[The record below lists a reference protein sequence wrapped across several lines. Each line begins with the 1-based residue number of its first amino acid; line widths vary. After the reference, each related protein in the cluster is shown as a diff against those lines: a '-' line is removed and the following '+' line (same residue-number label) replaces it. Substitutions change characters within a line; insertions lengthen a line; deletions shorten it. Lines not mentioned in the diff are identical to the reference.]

1 MTSPTRTTPIR
12 TADGVLRRVVPA
24 RHPWRTVFSIVIVL
38 FALLAVGVLIT
49 NPNFEWS
56 VVAKYVLAPQIVS
69 GVGLAIMLTVV
80 AMVLGT
86 ALGTVVAIMRISAN
100 PVIAAAAWV
109 YVWFFRGTPLLVQ
122 LVFWYNLAILFPK
135 FSLGS
140 LTLDA
145 NELITPIV
153 ASILG
158 LTLNQGAYMAEI
170 VRAGIVSVD
179 PGQVEAAK
187 ALGMRGSKVMRR
199 IVLPQA
205 LRVIIPPAGNETIT
219 MLKSTSLVSVVAVAD
234 LMYQVNVISAQTFQ
248 TIPILIVA
256 TLWYLAI
263 TSVMSVGQAWL
274 ERHFSARPTARN
286 SGLRRMVRGT
296 ATPRDAEAPAAA
308 TAAVEIVT
316 EEAREGGDGR

>member
-1 MTSPTRTTPIR
+1 MTSPIRTSPIR
-12 TADGVLRRVVPA
+12 TADGVLRKVVPA
-24 RHPWRTVFSIVIVL
+24 RHPWRTVFSILILL
-38 FALLAVGVLIT
+38 FAAAAVWVLVT
-49 NPNFEWS
+49 NPNFEWD
-56 VVAKYVLAPQIVS
+56 VVAQYLFAPEILS
-69 GVGLAIMLTVV
+69 GVGLAIMLTVI

-86 ALGTVVAIMRISAN
+86 VLGTIVAIMRLADN
-100 PVIAAAAWV
+100 PVMSAAAWA

-122 LVFWYNLAILFPK
+122 LVFWYNLAILFPRVE
-135 FSLGS
+135 LGFV
-140 LTLDA
+140 TLDA
-145 NELITPIV
+145 NVLITPIV

-187 ALGMRGSKVMRR
+187 ALGMKGGKVTSR

-274 ERHFSARPTARN
+274 ERHFTARPTPRAG
-286 SGLRRMVRGT
+286 GLRRMVRGT
-296 ATPRDAEAPAAA
+296 PTPRDAEPDIE
-308 TAAVEIVT
+308 TVT
-316 EEAREGGDGR
+316 EQARDGGDGR